1 MADYD
6 APKIEIVGSVTEQT
20 LEIDDGS
27 VET

>member
-6 APKIEIVGSVTEQT
+6 APKIEIVGSVTKQT

-27 VET
+27 EEA